1 MEPGI
6 DKKKDH
12 HREITYQVGWK
23 KGKIEWQEG
32 AGAEGGGKAHTPEE
46 LHAAS
51 CERRLQLLWRA
62 VPALP
67 GALLLPLLYA
77 LPVICFM
84 LTILLVYHLRLH
96 S

>member
-1 MEPGI
+1 MEPGNE
-6 DKKKDH
+6 KKKDH

-32 AGAEGGGKAHTPEE
+32 MDAEGSGRAH
-46 LHAAS
+46 LHEDLHRVS
-51 CERRLQLLWRA
+51 SERRLQLLWRA

-67 GALLLPLLYA
+67 GAMLLPLLYA
-77 LPVICFM
+77 LPVICFL
-84 LTILLVYHLRLH
+84 LTILLVYNLRAN